1 MRNITVTLYK
11 FDELP
16 TEEAKEVARDW
27 WRDMESQNPAWQQEH
42 YQSTKEAMKFIDS
55 YRMWDGV
62 EGLEAA
68 AVKLQGECPWTG
80 YCADATAIDAIV
92 EACGGLTD
100 ISEIKRRV
108 QQDMD
113 EAWEKECEAAMEDEN
128 VDENIIANN
137 YEFLENGEKA

>member
-16 TEEAKEVARDW
+16 TEEAKEKAREW
-27 WRDMESQNPAWQQEH
+27 WRNLESQDPAWREEH
-42 YQSTKEAMKFIDS
+42 YKSTKKALKFIDS
-55 YRMWDGV
+55 YRTVHGV

-68 AVKLQGECPWTG
+68 AVKMQGECPWTG

-113 EAWEKECEAAMEDEN
+113 AAWEKEFESSMKDEN
-128 VDENIIANN
+128 VDENIIAND
-137 YEFLENGEKA
+137 YEFLENGAKA